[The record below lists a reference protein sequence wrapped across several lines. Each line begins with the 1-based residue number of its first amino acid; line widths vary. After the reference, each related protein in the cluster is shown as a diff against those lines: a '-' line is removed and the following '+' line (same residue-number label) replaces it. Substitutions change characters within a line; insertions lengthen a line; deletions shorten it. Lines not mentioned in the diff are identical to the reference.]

1 NGNAYHRTSPK
12 NPERFACWA
21 NGKKGTE
28 SFPTLTTFRNATGQD
43 PQSTLTEGAAI
54 TDGLG
59 RLIASLA
66 TVPRAL
72 PAKIAQATGQATGVK
87 KIGGFSKPLP

>member
-43 PQSTLTEGAAI
+43 RNSTVVEGVPINA
-54 TDGLG
+54 TGLLG
-59 RLIASLA
+59 RLA
-66 TVPRAL
+66 TSPVARSL
-72 PAKIAQATGQATGVK
+72 PARVARVTGQPAGVRVV
-87 KIGGFSKPLP
+87 GSFSSALG